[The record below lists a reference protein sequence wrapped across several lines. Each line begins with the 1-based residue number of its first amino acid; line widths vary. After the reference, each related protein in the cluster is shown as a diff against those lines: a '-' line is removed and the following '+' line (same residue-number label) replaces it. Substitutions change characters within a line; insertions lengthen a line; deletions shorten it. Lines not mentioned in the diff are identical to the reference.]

1 MQEVAVYV
9 HIPFCASKCLYC
21 DFASNAVNASK
32 VSQEA
37 YIEALLK
44 EIDLYEMTLQD
55 VVIKSVF
62 FGGGTP
68 SVLEATAIERLLSR
82 LKRYAEIKPSAE
94 ITLEGNPESL
104 TPLKLSA
111 YKAMGINRLSI
122 GLQATDDDVLKT
134 IGRVH
139 DYATFKRAYSAAR
152 AAGFE
157 NINVDLMFGLPGQT
171 ALQFQKTLETV
182 IDLEPEHIASYSLK
196 VEEGTPLFDMEKAG
210 TFTAMDDAAERA
222 LYHQMIEVLGK
233 NGYAQYEI
241 SNFAK
246 SGFASEH
253 NLTYWHNAPYL
264 GFGASAHAKFSDCR
278 YANFRDAEIYVS
290 EIEKGEKPICE
301 NQFID
306 REEELFETIMLT
318 LRLNEGLDFQAYNK
332 RYGVDFMAAHSK
344 TVERLEKQGLVSVTE
359 ERLKLTAL
367 GRDLSNQVFV
377 AFL

>member
-21 DFASNAVNASK
+21 DFASSAVNASK

-37 YIEALLK
+37 YVEALIK

-68 SVLEATAIERLLSR
+68 SILEATAIERLLSR

-196 VEEGTPLFDMEKAG
+196 VEEGTPLFDMEQAG
-210 TFTAMDDAAERA
+210 TFTAMDDASERA

-246 SGFASEH
+246 LGFASEH
-253 NLTYWHNAPYL
+253 NLTYWRNAPYL

-306 REEELFETIMLT
+306 REEDLFETIMLT
-318 LRLNEGLDFQAYNK
+318 LRLNEGLDFKAYNK
-332 RYGVDFMAAHSK
+332 RYGVDFMAVHSK
-344 TVERLEKQGLVSVTE
+344 TVDRLEKQGLVSVTE